1 MIHLS
6 PKRTQTMMA
15 IHGWAGIPLG
25 LLLYVVLVTGM
36 TAVFSKEIGDW
47 STPWLGDAPP
57 ALSEGTNRSL
67 QAAAAA
73 VDPSFHEAVAIYPIA
88 GDRLWANFHRH
99 EVAPDGFVF
108 ARGVGFEFD
117 RRDGSIVNRIEGT
130 DQQMARVQE
139 IGGLSKFLIDLHVSL
154 HIPFP
159 WGMLLTG
166 TLGLMLLVL
175 TISGL
180 FVHRY
185 FLKELFTLRRRVPRL
200 LTRDLHAV
208 AGSWNLPFA
217 IVLAFTGSYLSLFV
231 PLGQPVLAQ
240 VGYGGD
246 QTKLFELFE
255 GATLAEDATPAS
267 MRDLDALLADARLRS
282 GTGVQ
287 RVDVLHWGRRDAL
300 VLVAMA
306 PPERGLRQAK
316 YLYSGATGAFIAQKP
331 SLGKA
336 RSAGGATNE
345 FIGALH
351 FGRFAGTASKAVWFS
366 LAFCLAY
373 VTLSGLELWTQ
384 RRRDVPL
391 WRRFGLATMWVGYG
405 LPTALVSVALAYFL
419 ARAAGV
425 ASYDWMLAAYL
436 GSAAL
441 AGLVCVAV
449 RDPRRLLLGT
459 TGVILLVLPLVR
471 WLSGGPSWPE
481 LAASGLEMVI
491 ATDVAIFVGGGFAL
505 RSAHRMPH
513 APASPAAISVD
524 APAGSR

>member
-1 MIHLS
+1 MIQLS
-6 PKRTQTMMA
+6 PKRSQTMMA

-47 STPWLGDAPP
+47 SSPWLGDALP
-57 ALSEGTNRSL
+57 ALSQRTHRSL
-67 QAAAAA
+67 QTAADSI
-73 VDPSFHEAVAIYPIA
+73 DPSFHEAVAIYPIA
-88 GDRLWANFHRH
+88 GDRLWAYFHRH

-117 RRDGSIVNRIEGT
+117 RRDGSILSRLEGT
-130 DQQMARVQE
+130 DQQVTRAHE
-139 IGGLSKFLIDLHVSL
+139 TIGLQKFLVDLHVSL

-166 TLGLMLLVL
+166 ALGLTLLVL

-185 FLKELFTLRRRVPRL
+185 FIKELFTLRRRVPRL

-217 IVLAFTGSYLSLFV
+217 ILLAFTGGYLSLFV
-231 PLGQPVLAQ
+231 PLAQPVLAE

-255 GATLAEDATPAS
+255 AATLPDDSTPAQMS
-267 MRDLDALLADARLRS
+267 DIDAMLLDARRRS
-282 GTGVQ
+282 GTAPQ
-287 RVDVLHWGRRDAL
+287 RVDIHHWGRKDAT

-306 PPERGLRQAK
+306 QPERGLRQAK
-316 YLYSGATGAFIAQKP
+316 YIYAGATGAFITQKP
-331 SLGKA
+331 GLGKA

-373 VTLSGLELWTQ
+373 VTLSGLLLWVQ
-384 RRRDVPL
+384 RRQEEPL
-391 WRRFGLATMWVGYG
+391 WRKFGVATIWVGYG
-405 LPTALVSVALAYFL
+405 LPAALVCVALAYFV
-419 ARAAGV
+419 ARAAGA
-425 ASYDWMLAAYL
+425 ASYDWMLSAYL

-441 AGLVCVAV
+441 AALACLVA
-449 RDPRRLLLGT
+449 RDPRRLLLNA
-459 TGVILLVLPLVR
+459 TGVILLALPLVR
-471 WLSGGPSWPE
+471 WLSGGPSWSD
-481 LAASGLEMVI
+481 LADNGLEMVI
-491 ATDVAIFVGGGFAL
+491 ATDIAIILGGGFAL
-505 RSAHRMPH
+505 RSAQRATKTP
-513 APASPAAISVD
+513 AAPLPASMD
-524 APAGSR
+524 ARVGSH